1 MVGMKTNY
9 HTHCSLCDGIA
20 DPETVVLAAIEKDFD
35 ILGFSSHS
43 PLEGEDWTLSM
54 DGVSDYISQ
63 IRGLQEK
70 YKNQIQILLGM
81 ERDFIP
87 SEPLWPVNR
96 WDNMPLDYTIGSVHM
111 IEVAGE
117 DKLLSVDGPESDL
130 EELIG
135 RVYKGDARLMVEAYY
150 DTVALMV
157 SRETMDFIG
166 HLDVVKKRNR
176 SMGFLN
182 EDAPWYRKKV
192 NDVLDIIEK
201 KGQRLEINTGGIS
214 RGATDSL
221 YPSQPILRECFN
233 RSIPIVINSDSHNPE
248 FLDGEFPLAR
258 EAAKE
263 AGYRE
268 HWILDHQG
276 WRPLPL

>member
-1 MVGMKTNY
+1 MKTNF

-20 DPETVVLAAIEKDFD
+20 DPETVVLAAIEKNFD

-54 DGVSDYISQ
+54 DGVGDYISQ
-63 IRGLQEK
+63 IRELQSK
-70 YKNQIQILLGM
+70 YRDKIRILVGM

-87 SEPLWPVNR
+87 SESLWPVNR
-96 WDNMPLDYTIGSVHM
+96 WDSMALDFTIGSVHM

-117 DKLLSVDGPESDL
+117 DKFLSVDGPESDL

-135 RVYKGDARLMVEAYY
+135 RVFRGDARAMVEAYY

-166 HLDVVKKRNR
+166 HLDVIKKRNI

-182 EDAPWYRKKV
+182 EDEPWYMKKV
-192 NDVLDIIEK
+192 NTVLDIIEK
-201 KGQRLEINTGGIS
+201 KGHRLEINTGGIS

-221 YPSQPILRECFN
+221 YPSQPILRECFS
-233 RSIPIVINSDSHNPE
+233 RDIPIVINSDSHNPE
-248 FLDGEFPLAR
+248 YLDGEFPLAMD
-258 EAAKE
+258 AARD

-268 HWILDHQG
+268 HWILDRGG
-276 WRPLPL
+276 WRAIPL